1 MPRAFWLDILACWFK
16 NLSMFPRKSLVS
28 AVLIPLIIGVA
39 GLTHLM
45 SQPGFAAIRA
55 VDVVQL
61 TGSGMCF
68 GVALFALI
76 TLLRT
81 PRN

>member
-1 MPRAFWLDILACWFK
+1 MRACCVN
-16 NLSMFPRKSLVS
+16 NLSMFHRKSLVS
-28 AVLIPLIIGVA
+28 AILIPMIVGVA
-39 GLTHLM
+39 GLTHVM

-76 TLLRT
+76 GLFRT
-81 PRN
+81 PRS

>member
-1 MPRAFWLDILACWFK
+1 MRACWLK
-16 NLSMFPRKSLVS
+16 NLSMFNRKSLVS
-28 AVLIPLIIGVA
+28 AILIPLIVGVA

-55 VDVVQL
+55 VDAVQL

-76 TLLRT
+76 GLLRT
-81 PRN
+81 PRG

>member
-1 MPRAFWLDILACWFK
+1 MPQAFWVDMRTRWIK

-28 AVLIPLIIGVA
+28 AILIPIIVGVA
-39 GLTHLM
+39 GLTHVM

-76 TLLRT
+76 GLLRT
-81 PRN
+81 PRG